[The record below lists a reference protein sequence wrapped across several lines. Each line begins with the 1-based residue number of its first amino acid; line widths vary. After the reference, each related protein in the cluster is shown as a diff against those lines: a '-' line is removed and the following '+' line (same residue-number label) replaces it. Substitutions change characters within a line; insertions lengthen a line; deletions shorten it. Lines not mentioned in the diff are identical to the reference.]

1 MLYQDTRTLLAQK
14 PHLFQPPTSLTSSH
28 SANPPA
34 AGNVAFPSMTART
47 MPQAD
52 GIKQDETQLRLQQAE
67 EMKQAQQ
74 AQIAAQR
81 ESVRRQLAMQQG
93 QNQHPH
99 PQQQQQNQEQRHI
112 VMINN
117 QPHTLTQD
125 EVHRL
130 IQQQQYMAQQ
140 NQAQQQQQQS
150 QQQQGQMFTM
160 PNGHIASQN
169 PGMHQQ
175 TQQQRM
181 QFESPL
187 QKRKRESEDAQ
198 MGGKFSKVGA
208 PSKLITWCPQDDE
221 LNIL

>member
-34 AGNVAFPSMTART
+34 ARNVAFPSMTART
-47 MPQAD
+47 MPQAN

-74 AQIAAQR
+74 AQIAAQQ

-99 PQQQQQNQEQRHI
+99 QQQQNQEQRHI

-160 PNGHIASQN
+160 PNGHITSQN

-175 TQQQRM
+175 TQQQRI

-187 QKRKRESEDAQ
+187 QKRKRGSEDAQ

-208 PSKLITWCPQDDE
+208 PSKLIT
-221 LNIL
+221 

>member
-34 AGNVAFPSMTART
+34 AGNVAFPSVTART
-47 MPQAD
+47 MPQAN
-52 GIKQDETQLRLQQAE
+52 GIKQDDTQLRLQQAE
-67 EMKQAQQ
+67 EMKQVQQ
-74 AQIAAQR
+74 AQIAAQQ
-81 ESVRRQLAMQQG
+81 EAVRRQLAIQQG

-99 PQQQQQNQEQRHI
+99 QQQQQQNQEQRHI

-140 NQAQQQQQQS
+140 NQAQQQQQQN
-150 QQQQGQMFTM
+150 QQQGQMFTM
-160 PNGHIASQN
+160 PNGHIASHN
-169 PGMHQQ
+169 PGMLQQ

-187 QKRKRESEDAQ
+187 QKRKRGSEDAQ

-208 PSKLITWCPQDDE
+208 PSKLITWCPEDNE

>member
-34 AGNVAFPSMTART
+34 AGNVAFPSVTART
-47 MPQAD
+47 MPQAN
-52 GIKQDETQLRLQQAE
+52 GIKQDDTQLRLQQAE
-67 EMKQAQQ
+67 EMKQVQQ
-74 AQIAAQR
+74 AQIAAQQ
-81 ESVRRQLAMQQG
+81 EAVRRQLAIQQG
-93 QNQHPH
+93 
-99 PQQQQQNQEQRHI
+99 QNQEQRHI

-140 NQAQQQQQQS
+140 NQAQQQQQQN
-150 QQQQGQMFTM
+150 QQQGQMFTM

-169 PGMHQQ
+169 PGMLQQ

-187 QKRKRESEDAQ
+187 QKRKRGSEDAQ

-208 PSKLITWCPQDDE
+208 PSKLITWCPEDNE

>member
-14 PHLFQPPTSLTSSH
+14 PHLFQPPASLISSH
-28 SANPPA
+28 SANA
-34 AGNVAFPSMTART
+34 SNGVNVAFPSTTART
-47 MPQAD
+47 APQAKHD
-52 GIKQDETQLRLQQAE
+52 DTQLRLQQAE

-74 AQIAAQR
+74 AQIAAQQ

-99 PQQQQQNQEQRHI
+99 QQQQQLQQNQEQRHI

-130 IQQQQYMAQQ
+130 IQQQQYMTQQ
-140 NQAQQQQQQS
+140 NQLQHQQQQQQQL
-150 QQQQGQMFTM
+150 QQQQGQMLAM
-160 PNGHIASQN
+160 PNGHIASQI

-187 QKRKRESEDAQ
+187 QKRKREGEDAQ
-198 MGGKFSKVGA
+198 MGGKFPKVGA
-208 PSKLITWCPQDDE
+208 PSKLIT
-221 LNIL
+221 

>member
-28 SANPPA
+28 SANTPA

-47 MPQAD
+47 MSQAN
-52 GIKQDETQLRLQQAE
+52 GVKQEDTLLRLQQAE

-74 AQIAAQR
+74 AQIAAQQ
-81 ESVRRQLAMQQG
+81 EAVRRQLAIQQG

-99 PQQQQQNQEQRHI
+99 QQQQQQNQEQRHI

-175 TQQQRM
+175 TQPQRM

-208 PSKLITWCPQDDE
+208 PSKLITWCPEDDE

>member
-28 SANPPA
+28 SANTPA

-47 MPQAD
+47 MSQAN
-52 GIKQDETQLRLQQAE
+52 GVKQEDTLLRLQQAE

-74 AQIAAQR
+74 AQIAAQQ
-81 ESVRRQLAMQQG
+81 EAVRRQLAIQQG

-99 PQQQQQNQEQRHI
+99 QQQQQQNQEQRHI

-140 NQAQQQQQQS
+140 NQAQQQQQQG

-175 TQQQRM
+175 TQPQRM

-208 PSKLITWCPQDDE
+208 PSKLITWCPEDDE